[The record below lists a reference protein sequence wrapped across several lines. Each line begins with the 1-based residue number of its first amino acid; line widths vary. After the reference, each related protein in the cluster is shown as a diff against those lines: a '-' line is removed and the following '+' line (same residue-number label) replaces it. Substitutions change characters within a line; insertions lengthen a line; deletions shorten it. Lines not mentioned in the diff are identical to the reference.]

1 MRGEKKRDKRINN
14 RRMGRV
20 LKPDLIIDVV
30 LVKNKKNTQRVF
42 HRVSQV
48 TPGYDFPYFFLN
60 PTWFQSWISWVPDRP
75 VGPDRCS
82 KLRVSS
88 VFGIV
93 AAVVVVVWK
102 KLFYK
107 KYFWLRLIWY
117 LCMFGQNCGWNWGW
131 AKNSLMC
138 LVNNAFEI
146 EVINNFKNIY

>member
-60 PTWFQSWISWVPDRP
+60 P
-75 VGPDRCS
+75 
-82 KLRVSS
+82 
-88 VFGIV
+88 
-93 AAVVVVVWK
+93 A
-102 KLFYK
+102 
-107 KYFWLRLIWY
+107 
-117 LCMFGQNCGWNWGW
+117 
-131 AKNSLMC
+131 
-138 LVNNAFEI
+138 
-146 EVINNFKNIY
+146 